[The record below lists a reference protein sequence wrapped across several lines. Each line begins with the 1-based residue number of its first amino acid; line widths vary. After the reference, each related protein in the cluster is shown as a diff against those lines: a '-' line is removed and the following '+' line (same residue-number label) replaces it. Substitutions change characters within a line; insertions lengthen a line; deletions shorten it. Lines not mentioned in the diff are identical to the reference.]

1 MIRAFCS
8 YHVKIG
14 MRFYNGGIGGIPEV
28 VLAVMAHNYFYIWGH
43 DLLKYLDLCTVMSR
57 SHGEV

>member
-28 VLAVMAHNYFYIWGH
+28 VLAVMAHNYFYIMGDMIH
-43 DLLKYLDLCTVMSR
+43 
-57 SHGEV
+57 HAEVSFNCNSITIQF